1 MAFIEIGFNTKRPL
15 ILGRGGFGTQ
25 LNDWLMDEG
34 WGSADFL
41 DDNAPDAVGGLRDY
55 VDPAILKRGRPAFVA
70 LGDNKLRVE
79 LLQKLASAGYSTPVF
94 ISDAASVSPSAV
106 LEPGCIILPQA
117 YVGANAH
124 LGVGCIVNAGAI
136 VDHNAHLGRGVHVA
150 PGGIVKASAE
160 VADFGKVDS
169 GEIVRSPWENQYYI
183 DELKGL
189 GILLVVLGHFIEQY
203 RMGYSF
209 VSASFFCIYAF
220 HMALFCICSGLVARF
235 NPRKLV
241 TQQLWLYL
249 VGQTLML
256 AFRAAVLREN
266 FAETGGLLAAWLLP
280 WRHIWYL
287 YALIFWHLTLPVLC
301 RLRDRLGLAGSC
313 LGMALAV
320 GLALA
325 AGLVDWPF
333 TLVRVFAF
341 YPFYACGVLLRPQLD
356 RLAAFAAEHRAVRL
370 VAAAGLV
377 LGYGT
382 YFLWVLRADPIMD
395 HSAELFHDV
404 SYAGGDRVQYRVV
417 FYLVGIATTAALTVL
432 ASRWHL
438 LAGLGRHTLAIY
450 LLHLPVQAL
459 LVELGLY
466 DLMRGKAT
474 IVVVL
479 WSVLLA
485 AVTLAVLN
493 LSPVQRACDAVANCW
508 YKRK

>member
-1 MAFIEIGFNTKRPL
+1 MPQR
-15 ILGRGGFGTQ
+15 
-25 LNDWLMDEG
+25 
-34 WGSADFL
+34 
-41 DDNAPDAVGGLRDY
+41 RD
-55 VDPAILKRGRPAFVA
+55 
-70 LGDNKLRVE
+70 
-79 LLQKLASAGYSTPVF
+79 
-94 ISDAASVSPSAV
+94 
-106 LEPGCIILPQA
+106 
-117 YVGANAH
+117 
-124 LGVGCIVNAGAI
+124 
-136 VDHNAHLGRGVHVA
+136 
-150 PGGIVKASAE
+150 
-160 VADFGKVDS
+160 
-169 GEIVRSPWENQYYI
+169 YI

-341 YPFYACGVLLRPQLD
+341 YPFYACGVLLHPQLD
-356 RLAAFAAEHRAVRL
+356 RLAAFAAEHRPVRL
-370 VAAAGLV
+370 VAAAGLL
-377 LGYGT
+377 LGYGA

-438 LAGLGRHTLAIY
+438 LAGLGRHTLTIY

>member
-1 MAFIEIGFNTKRPL
+1 MPQR
-15 ILGRGGFGTQ
+15 
-25 LNDWLMDEG
+25 
-34 WGSADFL
+34 
-41 DDNAPDAVGGLRDY
+41 RD
-55 VDPAILKRGRPAFVA
+55 
-70 LGDNKLRVE
+70 
-79 LLQKLASAGYSTPVF
+79 
-94 ISDAASVSPSAV
+94 
-106 LEPGCIILPQA
+106 
-117 YVGANAH
+117 
-124 LGVGCIVNAGAI
+124 
-136 VDHNAHLGRGVHVA
+136 
-150 PGGIVKASAE
+150 
-160 VADFGKVDS
+160 
-169 GEIVRSPWENQYYI
+169 YI

-256 AFRAAVLREN
+256 ALRAAVLREN

-356 RLAAFAAEHRAVRL
+356 RLAAFAAEHRRCGLGLRRGWRL
-370 VAAAGLV
+370 AMERIFSGCCGL
-377 LGYGT
+377 T
-382 YFLWVLRADPIMD
+382 RSW
-395 HSAELFHDV
+395 
-404 SYAGGDRVQYRVV
+404 
-417 FYLVGIATTAALTVL
+417 TTARSCST
-432 ASRWHL
+432 
-438 LAGLGRHTLAIY
+438 
-450 LLHLPVQAL
+450 
-459 LVELGLY
+459 
-466 DLMRGKAT
+466 M
-474 IVVVL
+474 
-479 WSVLLA
+479 
-485 AVTLAVLN
+485 
-493 LSPVQRACDAVANCW
+493 
-508 YKRK
+508 

>member
-1 MAFIEIGFNTKRPL
+1 MPQR
-15 ILGRGGFGTQ
+15 
-25 LNDWLMDEG
+25 
-34 WGSADFL
+34 
-41 DDNAPDAVGGLRDY
+41 RD
-55 VDPAILKRGRPAFVA
+55 
-70 LGDNKLRVE
+70 
-79 LLQKLASAGYSTPVF
+79 
-94 ISDAASVSPSAV
+94 
-106 LEPGCIILPQA
+106 
-117 YVGANAH
+117 
-124 LGVGCIVNAGAI
+124 
-136 VDHNAHLGRGVHVA
+136 
-150 PGGIVKASAE
+150 
-160 VADFGKVDS
+160 
-169 GEIVRSPWENQYYI
+169 YI

-341 YPFYACGVLLRPQLD
+341 YPFYACGVRSWTGWPRLRRSTARCGLWL
-356 RLAAFAAEHRAVRL
+356 RRGWCLAMERIFSGCC
-370 VAAAGLV
+370 GL
-377 LGYGT
+377 T
-382 YFLWVLRADPIMD
+382 RSW
-395 HSAELFHDV
+395 
-404 SYAGGDRVQYRVV
+404 
-417 FYLVGIATTAALTVL
+417 TTARSCST
-432 ASRWHL
+432 
-438 LAGLGRHTLAIY
+438 
-450 LLHLPVQAL
+450 
-459 LVELGLY
+459 
-466 DLMRGKAT
+466 M
-474 IVVVL
+474 
-479 WSVLLA
+479 
-485 AVTLAVLN
+485 
-493 LSPVQRACDAVANCW
+493 
-508 YKRK
+508 

>member
-1 MAFIEIGFNTKRPL
+1 MPQR
-15 ILGRGGFGTQ
+15 
-25 LNDWLMDEG
+25 
-34 WGSADFL
+34 
-41 DDNAPDAVGGLRDY
+41 RD
-55 VDPAILKRGRPAFVA
+55 
-70 LGDNKLRVE
+70 
-79 LLQKLASAGYSTPVF
+79 
-94 ISDAASVSPSAV
+94 
-106 LEPGCIILPQA
+106 
-117 YVGANAH
+117 
-124 LGVGCIVNAGAI
+124 
-136 VDHNAHLGRGVHVA
+136 
-150 PGGIVKASAE
+150 
-160 VADFGKVDS
+160 
-169 GEIVRSPWENQYYI
+169 YI

-209 VSASFFCIYAF
+209 VSSSFFCIYAF

-356 RLAAFAAEHRAVRL
+356 RLAAYAAEHRPVRL
-370 VAAAGLV
+370 VA
-377 LGYGT
+377 
-382 YFLWVLRADPIMD
+382 
-395 HSAELFHDV
+395 
-404 SYAGGDRVQYRVV
+404 
-417 FYLVGIATTAALTVL
+417 
-432 ASRWHL
+432 SRRHL